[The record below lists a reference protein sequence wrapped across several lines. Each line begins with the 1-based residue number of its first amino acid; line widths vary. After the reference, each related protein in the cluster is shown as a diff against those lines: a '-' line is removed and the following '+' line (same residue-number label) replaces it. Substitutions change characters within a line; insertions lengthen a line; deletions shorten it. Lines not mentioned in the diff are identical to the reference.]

1 MNKSHAL
8 FFVSEVLVLSTILS
22 IGLLDLKKKKN
33 LIAFGFD
40 FCFLLN
46 TGHLSENEN

>member
-22 IGLLDLKKKKN
+22 IGLLDFKKKV
-33 LIAFGFD
+33 LLPL
-40 FCFLLN
+40 FLLFAFF
-46 TGHLSENEN
+46 

>member
-22 IGLLDLKKKKN
+22 IGLLDLKKKSF
-33 LIAFGFD
+33 IAFVFA

-46 TGHLSENEN
+46 TGHLSI